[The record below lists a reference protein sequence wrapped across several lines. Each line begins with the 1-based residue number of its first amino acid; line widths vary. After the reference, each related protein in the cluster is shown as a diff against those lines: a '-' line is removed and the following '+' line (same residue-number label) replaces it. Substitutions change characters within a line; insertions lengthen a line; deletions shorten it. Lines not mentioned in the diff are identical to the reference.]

1 MAMDHHLAQEKR
13 GNGLSEAGTGELVR
27 DLVAEGRRILTD
39 GVRLL
44 RAEVEIAKEDVRREA
59 KKLGPAAATA
69 GAGGVLIH
77 AAVLMLAVSLGAALA
92 LAVPVWLAFLI
103 TFIVFGAAGA
113 ALVSAGR
120 AKLRAVELKPVH
132 AIKNLK
138 KDRQW
143 TKELMQSARSK
154 LQQEP

>member
-1 MAMDHHLAQEKR
+1 MAMDQVSQQKR
-13 GNGLSEAGTGELVR
+13 GNGLSEAGTGELVH
-27 DLVAEGRRILTD
+27 DLVAEGRHILTE

-59 KKLGPAAATA
+59 KKLGPAAAIA
-69 GAGGVLIH
+69 GAGGVFLH
-77 AAVLMLAVSLGAALA
+77 AAVLMLAVALGAALA
-92 LAVPVWLAFLI
+92 LAMPVWLAFVI
-103 TFIVFGAAGA
+103 TCVVFAAAGG

-120 AKLRAVELKPVH
+120 TKLRAVELKPVH
-132 AIKNLK
+132 AIHNLE

-154 LQQEP
+154 PRQET